1 MAKVAINGMGRIGRA
16 ALKVIMEN
24 PALDLVAVNDI
35 APIDNFVYLLKY
47 DSVYGRYDKTVE
59 AVDGNLVIGGKEI
72 AFLSERDPSDLPWA
86 EMGVELVFESTG
98 FFTKTEGAQKHID
111 AGAKHVVISA
121 PTKSPDLPT
130 VVHGVNTDLGMGV
143 SILSTASCTTNSLT
157 PVVEIIGRRIGIE
170 KALMT
175 TVHGYTSTQSIVDG
189 PHKSMRRGRT
199 AAQNIVPTTTGAAVA
214 TTLALP
220 EYKGNFDGVALRVPV
235 PVGSISDI
243 TFVTSR
249 DTSVE
254 EINDILRE
262 EAASDRYKGIFEA
275 SDEQL
280 VSTDIIQNP
289 HASIADLEMTRV
301 VGGNLV
307 KIMAWYDNE
316 WGYTNQMVRQALALL
331 GEEPVTA

>member
-1 MAKVAINGMGRIGRA
+1 MAKVAINGLGRIGRA
-16 ALKVIMEN
+16 TLKVVLEN
-24 PALDLVAVNDI
+24 PALELVAVNDI
-35 APIDNFVYLLKY
+35 APIDNFVYLLRY
-47 DSVYGRYDKTVE
+47 DTVYGRYDKTVK
-59 AVDGNLVIGGKEI
+59 AVDGNLVIDGQEI
-72 AFLSERDPSDLPWA
+72 AFLSERNPEDLPWS

-98 FFTKTEGAQKHID
+98 FFTTNEGASKHLT

-121 PTKSPDLPT
+121 PTKSEDLPT
-130 VVHGVNTDLGMGV
+130 VVHGVNTDFGTGV
-143 SILSTASCTTNSLT
+143 SIVSTASCTTNSLT

-175 TVHGYTSTQSIVDG
+175 TVHGYTSTQALVDS
-189 PHKSMRRGRT
+189 PMKKKRRGRA
-199 AAQNIVPTTTGAAVA
+199 AAQNIVPTTTGAAIA
-214 TTLALP
+214 TTKALP
-220 EYKGNFDGVALRVPV
+220 DYEGKFDGVALRVPV

-249 DTSVE
+249 DTTVE
-254 EINDILRE
+254 EVNNILKE
-262 EAASDRYKGIFEA
+262 EAASKRYKGIFDATE
-275 SDEQL
+275 EEL

-316 WGYTNQMVRQALALL
+316 WGYTNQMIRQAMTLL
-331 GEEPVTA
+331 DIEVTTA